1 MEPLLTT
8 YHAQGSNIHKV
19 EIKHVVSEFVKRSHL
34 VWAGLSL
41 KRKKDIS
48 LSDCDDEWAYVLGKS
63 HLMIAVAQVKKK
75 ISICTYW

>member
-19 EIKHVVSEFVKRSHL
+19 EIKHVVSEFVKRSYL

-48 LSDCDDEWAYVLGKS
+48 LSDCDDE
-63 HLMIAVAQVKKK
+63 
-75 ISICTYW
+75 